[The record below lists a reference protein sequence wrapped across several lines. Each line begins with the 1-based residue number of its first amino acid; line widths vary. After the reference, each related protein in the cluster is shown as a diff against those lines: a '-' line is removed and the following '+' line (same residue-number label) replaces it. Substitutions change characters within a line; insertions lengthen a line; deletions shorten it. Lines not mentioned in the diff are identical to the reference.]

1 MIIMIMLLL
10 VIIIMF
16 YTVFFVMI
24 FIMIFMITIVTARPD
39 HEQVLL
45 PSLRS
50 LRWKF
55 D

>member
-10 VIIIMF
+10 VIIVIMF
-16 YTVFFVMI
+16 

>member
-10 VIIIMF
+10 VIIVIMF
-16 YTVFFVMI
+16 FIVI
-24 FIMIFMITIVTARPD
+24 FIMIFMITIMTARPD

>member
-10 VIIIMF
+10 VIIVIMF
-16 YTVFFVMI
+16 FIMI
-24 FIMIFMITIVTARPD
+24 FIVIFMITIVTARPD